1 LEAWASLC
9 EVLSGGVESE
19 DEEVG
24 SAKVDLVGG
33 DEGDDVV
40 EGVEEFLPSG
50 GKRDGDG
57 LASDAAGALAG
68 VALVTAEDRTAAGVV
83 VEAEGFVA
91 EGGRAAGMGRRSGR
105 RRQDVVTEDADVV
118 EVVDGLAW
126 LVHDGPPPWGVLFL
140 TKSSYGWT

>member
-1 LEAWASLC
+1 MVCLNLEAWASLG
-9 EVLSGGVESE
+9 EVLGGGVESE

-68 VALVTAEDRTAAGVV
+68 VALVTAEDKTAAGVV
-83 VEAEGFVA
+83 V
-91 EGGRAAGMGRRSGR
+91 
-105 RRQDVVTEDADVV
+105 
-118 EVVDGLAW
+118 
-126 LVHDGPPPWGVLFL
+126 
-140 TKSSYGWT
+140 